1 MVNDRISSVKVSL
14 VILPLQKPASDAQV
28 LTWKRGR
35 MHVPSRPG
43 LGFSI
48 SEQARSWA
56 VTTDTFTETH
66 RLAPQHSN
74 A

>member
-1 MVNDRISSVKVSL
+1 
-14 VILPLQKPASDAQV
+14 
-28 LTWKRGR
+28 

-48 SEQARSWA
+48 SEQARSWT
-56 VTTDTFTETH
+56 VTTDTFADTR
-66 RLAPQHSN
+66 RLIPQHSN